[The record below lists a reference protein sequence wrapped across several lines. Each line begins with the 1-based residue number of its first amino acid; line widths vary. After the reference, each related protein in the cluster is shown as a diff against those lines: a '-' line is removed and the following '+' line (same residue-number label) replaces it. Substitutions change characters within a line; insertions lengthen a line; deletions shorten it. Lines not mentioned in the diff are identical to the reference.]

1 MKLLTWLGT
10 ILFPDKCILCG
21 KLLEDG
27 ELDLCT
33 GCRVQAPEC
42 PVSKIKFPFI
52 DQWTALWYYE
62 GNVRRSLLRYKFNN
76 RRGYANGYGRLLA
89 MKLLRE
95 ERTDFDVLTW
105 IPISRR
111 RKRRRGFDQV
121 ELIAK
126 CVGAE
131 LGVTPVKT
139 LTKTRHNRQQSRIVG
154 FAQRRANVLGV
165 YEPFEPQQFAGKCVL
180 LLDDIVTTGATASE
194 CARILLTAGAKEVQ
208 FAVIAS
214 ANHPNKNNR

>member
-1 MKLLTWLGT
+1 MKILSWLSGW
-10 ILFPDKCILCG
+10 LFPDQCILCT
-21 KLLEDG
+21 KLLEPD
-27 ELDLCT
+27 ETDLCRA
-33 GCRVQAPEC
+33 CRTEAPDC
-42 PVSKIKFPFI
+42 TASKIKYPFI

-76 RRGYANGYGRLLA
+76 RRGYAKGYGRLLA

-95 ERTDFDVLTW
+95 ERTDFDILTW
-105 IPISRR
+105 VPISRR

-121 ELIAK
+121 ELLANY
-126 CVGAE
+126 VGAE
-131 LGVTPVKT
+131 LGINPVNT
-139 LTKTRHNRQQSRIVG
+139 LIKTRHNRQQSRIVG
-154 FAQRRANVLGV
+154 LAQRRGNVLGV
-165 YEPFEPQQFAGKCVL
+165 YEAVEPQQFAGKRIL

-214 ANHPNKNNR
+214 ANHQTKHNR